1 MAEWRP
7 IETAP
12 KRGPMLLFYPATKPA
27 RGHAGNTLASML
39 RLGHPAETPFRQPTH
54 WMPLPEPPK

>member
-1 MAEWRP
+1 MNWQP

-12 KRGPMLLFYPATKPA
+12 NGLVLLYWPATKPA
-27 RGHAGNTLASML
+27 RGHSGNSLSEMM
-39 RLGHPAETPFRQPTH
+39 RVGYRGETPMRQPTH